1 MKVPMGVDSTP
12 LRWPTAWKDPGMLS
26 LLQATQIRYLI
37 LDPGAGGLAEH
48 ARRAGLTVIEPEAL
62 PSGVAVVRGP
72 WPGIRISH
80 RGGDRAAAGP
90 TGEPWVDSN
99 GWRVRAA
106 RALRPDAQFWVDAK
120 PQP

>member
-12 LRWPTAWKDPGMLS
+12 LRWPAAWKDPGMLS

-48 ARRAGLTVIEPEAL
+48 ARRAGLTVVEPEAL

-80 RGGDRAAAGP
+80 RDRKS
-90 TGEPWVDSN
+90 V
-99 GWRVRAA
+99 V
-106 RALRPDAQFWVDAK
+106 
-120 PQP
+120 